1 MNLESIKLLK
11 SIPITHNEK
20 VSKRTINMLYKSLTN
35 ALESWEKNHEKN
47 ALKEEIDYSNNSKF
61 NEISDYHHIHS
72 EIRNRI
78 EKYGCY
84 YQHYDIH
91 INDHVY
97 KILLYLPIH
106 EEYSIINKLKIKK
119 FFFDCLFKIYL
130 WLFVVQPHIREQC
143 SDILHI
149 NIILSNH
156 KKQIHKKEIF
166 DTIHANS
173 AFTTSCKK
181 EASIC
186 IYRLEEWFKVF
197 IHESFHSLGLDF
209 SNFDDEVSESIL
221 FQMFQVENKRGL
233 RVYES
238 YCETWAE
245 VLNLFIISYLQTDNK
260 EQFSKQFHLLLKK
273 ELQFSFFQLVKVLE
287 NYNLTYEELIDNSST
302 IIKFKE
308 HTHIL
313 SYYVIKLILMYNINE
328 FEKWCYKNNNTLFQF
343 GEYSQIMLYID
354 LIKKLYK
361 NEHFL
366 KYIKKV
372 EKFTN
377 EKMDKHLNNELKCTM
392 RMTVVEI

>member
-35 ALESWEKNHEKN
+35 ALESWEKNHEEI
-47 ALKEEIDYSNNSKF
+47 ALKEEIHYSNNSKF

-72 EIRNRI
+72 EIRNNI

-106 EEYSIINKLKIKK
+106 EDYSIINKLKIKK

-186 IYRLEEWFKVF
+186 IYRLEEWFKVL
-197 IHESFHSLGLDF
+197 IHDCLLYTSDAA
-209 SNFDDEVSESIL
+209 DE
-221 FQMFQVENKRGL
+221 
-233 RVYES
+233 
-238 YCETWAE
+238 
-245 VLNLFIISYLQTDNK
+245 
-260 EQFSKQFHLLLKK
+260 
-273 ELQFSFFQLVKVLE
+273 
-287 NYNLTYEELIDNSST
+287 
-302 IIKFKE
+302 
-308 HTHIL
+308 
-313 SYYVIKLILMYNINE
+313 
-328 FEKWCYKNNNTLFQF
+328 
-343 GEYSQIMLYID
+343 
-354 LIKKLYK
+354 
-361 NEHFL
+361 
-366 KYIKKV
+366 
-372 EKFTN
+372 
-377 EKMDKHLNNELKCTM
+377 
-392 RMTVVEI
+392 